1 MAGDIED
8 MQGHYE
14 NLSKRAQEQ
23 QIENEALKDQVTS
36 YKFECERLRNGA
48 SSSVTDENVGDE
60 IYSYVDHRS
69 SLGGGPAPG
78 ARYTS
83 EMKRGRAGDEQ
94 MRIDDVF

>member
-36 YKFECERLRNGA
+36 YKFEC
-48 SSSVTDENVGDE
+48 
-60 IYSYVDHRS
+60 
-69 SLGGGPAPG
+69 
-78 ARYTS
+78 
-83 EMKRGRAGDEQ
+83 
-94 MRIDDVF
+94 